1 MEKDAVD
8 LMFEAS
14 SCLYNFPKLVL
25 CLPAKDYSP
34 YYFFSRYPLKTTK
47 LWNLKNLL
55 APASWFAYFITIVI
69 VIVSLK
75 LSCYVGKRL
84 GLSTI
89 TEEIA
94 LIPFREWG
102 YKVYHKYSK
111 FFLTECQLLN
121 IVISLTVYFFQE
133 VSHPTLCIMFG
144 LFLVDL
150 WCNLY

>member
-8 LMFEAS
+8 FIFDDM
-14 SCLYNFPKLVL
+14 SCYINTKLV
-25 CLPAKDYSP
+25 CLPATNYAP
-34 YYFFSRYPLKTTK
+34 FYFFSRYPLESTK

-69 VIVSLK
+69 VITSLK

-94 LIPFREWG
+94 LIPFRE
-102 YKVYHKYSK
+102 
-111 FFLTECQLLN
+111 
-121 IVISLTVYFFQE
+121 
-133 VSHPTLCIMFG
+133 
-144 LFLVDL
+144 
-150 WCNLY
+150 